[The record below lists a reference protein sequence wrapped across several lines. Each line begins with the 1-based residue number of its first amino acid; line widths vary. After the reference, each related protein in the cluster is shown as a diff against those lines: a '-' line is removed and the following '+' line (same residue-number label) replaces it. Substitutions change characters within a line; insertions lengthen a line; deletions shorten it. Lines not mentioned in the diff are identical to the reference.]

1 MNVSRLFWIGL
12 IFIISTVAFIIG
24 LLYIQD
30 ISIRKSNYT
39 FTVLFDNVQGL
50 NVGDQVDML
59 GKKIGKVTQTH
70 FRSQKVAVEVTID
83 NRFSFSIPVDSEI
96 EVKSEGL
103 IGSKYIAITPGYNR
117 KDYILPGAT
126 VEGRREFDFTEITP
140 GIVPMTQDLS
150 AFARQLKATLGEEEK
165 NKIRSTIKNIESFT
179 SGLDTF
185 VQSYQNII
193 SVEDK
198 RNISTT
204 LANLKDISTD
214 LNDGLNIE
222 IVKLGTILDNIKSFT
237 DETDELISTIK
248 EFKNTSQSFKNATD
262 KLDNILYKIESGDG
276 TVGKLVN
283 DDILHD
289 NINNLVDELSMLVQD
304 IKDNPIKYMKAYW
317 RGKK

>member
-1 MNVSRLFWIGL
+1 MKIRVFADLVSYKIFVCSWLKFFRWALEVSRLNNL
-12 IFIISTVAFIIG
+12 IFTSG
-24 LLYIQD
+24 Q
-30 ISIRKSNYT
+30 
-39 FTVLFDNVQGL
+39 
-50 NVGDQVDML
+50 
-59 GKKIGKVTQTH
+59 
-70 FRSQKVAVEVTID
+70 
-83 NRFSFSIPVDSEI
+83 IPLDLRGNLVKDDF
-96 EVKSEGL
+96 KSEC
-103 IGSKYIAITPGYNR
+103 
-117 KDYILPGAT
+117 
-126 VEGRREFDFTEITP
+126 VQ
-140 GIVPMTQDLS
+140 V
-150 AFARQLKATLGEEEK
+150 
-165 NKIRSTIKNIESFT
+165 IKNIESFT